1 VKAIEQMVR
10 RQPHW
15 DKALSSALRRTTLAA
30 LLAIPLTSATAGTL
44 EASAHGEWAQLEIVD
59 VADQPWDANSPYGR
73 IKTVFNKEQ
82 SNLKFIE
89 FPPTLGTGLPER
101 GEPGNEV
108 GPHYHL
114 FSEWAYLLSGDYVLY
129 EPVSPYQR
137 NPVQHRWI
145 EGTWMDRPP
154 FSLHSGDWATGGI
167 RAQNPSTLILFE
179 EGTRS
184 ISLNPKG
191 NMPPVLDADPSPD
204 VADYR
209 SISFKPPL
217 IVNTGSALEWEKDT
231 QVEGRLV
238 KWLSDDPEGGF
249 RAQLVKVPPGWSHPD
264 GANMSYFESA
274 HRLRYLLYGDLTIA
288 LHAGPENDGEPKR
301 LEKADF
307 VYQPPHSLWAYDTG
321 PVTENGAVWL
331 EITYANGLARSAGP
345 IEKVK
350 HISESN

>member
-1 VKAIEQMVR
+1 MDPRQSVGVNTLLSGLRQAIY
-10 RQPHW
+10 
-15 DKALSSALRRTTLAA
+15 ATLVIFS
-30 LLAIPLTSATAGTL
+30 LSATTAAAAPTVAKG
-44 EASAHGEWAQLEIVD
+44 AWVPLEIVD

-73 IKTVFNKEQ
+73 IKTVFKREQ

-89 FPPTLGTGLPER
+89 FPPTLGTGLPAR
-101 GEPGNEV
+101 GEQGNEV

-137 NPVQHRWI
+137 NPVQHRWV

-154 FSLHSGDWATGGI
+154 FSLHSGEWATGGI

-184 ISLNPKG
+184 TSLDSAGDN
-191 NMPPVLDADPSPD
+191 PPVLHGEPNADI
-204 VADYR
+204 ADYR

-217 IVNTGSALEWEKDT
+217 IVNSGSALEWEKDT

-249 RAQLVKVPPGWSHPD
+249 RAQLIKVPPGWSHPD
-264 GANMSYFESA
+264 GANKSYFKNA

-288 LHAGPENDGEPKR
+288 QHADLESAGEPRR

-307 VYQPPHSLWAYDTG
+307 VYQPPRSLWAFDAG

-331 EITYANGLARSAGP
+331 EIAYAKGLARSDGP
-345 IEKVK
+345 IERATE
-350 HISESN
+350 IQAND